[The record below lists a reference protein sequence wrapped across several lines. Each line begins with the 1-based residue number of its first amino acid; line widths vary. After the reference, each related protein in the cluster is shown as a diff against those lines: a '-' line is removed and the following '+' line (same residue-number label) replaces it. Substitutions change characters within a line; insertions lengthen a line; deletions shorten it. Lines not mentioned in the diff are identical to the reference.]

1 MNKAIRKKITDR
13 ILKTLLL
20 MEPEG
25 SNRDL
30 YKDKFSK
37 MSDKEFETYIKS
49 IKDKKQKINIYI
61 PNIKTTL
68 SVDDLLK
75 AGDDLNIKFFKKIKL
90 FDEISKRYIELPNEY
105 LNIKVFIKRVKQ
117 HLTNKMSVP
126 SSDKKI
132 SNITEQV
139 LKPDKSSNISQIE
152 LQTLLSK
159 GLTDTAHEMFTI
171 RGGNQERYNTI
182 KNELFTSGVVHLG
195 KSNTRSEVTNVVNI
209 MLKAMHVNSN
219 L

>member
-1 MNKAIRKKITDR
+1 MDKTKRKKITDL
-13 ILKTLLL
+13 ILKTLIT
-20 MEPEG
+20 MDPDG

-37 MSDKEFETYIKS
+37 MSDKDFETFIKS

-61 PNIKTTL
+61 PNMKVTLKTDDLIKT
-68 SVDDLLK
+68 
-75 AGDDLNIKFFKKIKL
+75 GDNLGIKFFKKIKIY
-90 FDEISKRYIELPNEY
+90 DDISKRYMELPNEY
-105 LNIKVFIKRVKQ
+105 LNIKVPIKRVKQ
-117 HLTNKMSVP
+117 HLTNKMSIP

-139 LKPDKSSNISQIE
+139 LKPDKSSNLSQIE

-159 GLTDTAHEMFTI
+159 GLIDTAQEMFSI
-171 RGGNQERYNTI
+171 RGGNQERYTTF
-182 KNELFTSGVVHLG
+182 KNELFTSGTANLG
-195 KSNTRSEVTNVVNI
+195 KSTTRAEASNVVNI
-209 MLKAMHVNSN
+209 MLKAMHIESN